1 MKVAP
6 KPDSQVLELDGLVAH
21 WVSNINGG
29 NSGFVEVTVFSIGL
43 TAVPVEELR
52 SSHKV
57 IFSSSSFYLF
67 VISFHAPSF
76 LHLISERMT
85 SGSSKE
91 ENFSFLILK
100 VIRLLPVSGTAFH
113 N

>member
-43 TAVPVEELR
+43 TAVPAEELR
-52 SSHKV
+52 SSH
-57 IFSSSSFYLF
+57 
-67 VISFHAPSF
+67 
-76 LHLISERMT
+76 
-85 SGSSKE
+85 
-91 ENFSFLILK
+91 
-100 VIRLLPVSGTAFH
+100 
-113 N
+113 